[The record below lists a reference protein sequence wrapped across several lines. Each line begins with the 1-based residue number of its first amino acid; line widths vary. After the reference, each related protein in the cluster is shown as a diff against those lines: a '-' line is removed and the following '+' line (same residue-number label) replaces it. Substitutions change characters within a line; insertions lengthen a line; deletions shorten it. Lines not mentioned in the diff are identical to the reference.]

1 MFDIFGLSAVAVIA
15 VIQMSSQLSVQQD
28 TYIPGEY
35 FQYTADLIDI
45 HTLRIVAA
53 VACFCLIAKFFDWLR
68 LFDSTSFYIELLNV
82 TLSDIRAFLILIV
95 TSLMLFGVPMVMLNL
110 NRADDEQVIEPT
122 FGHWLP
128 DMFLNQYFL
137 SLGEFNLD
145 NFQGNNQAIFCYVLF
160 ICATFFTQITMLNML
175 IAIMGDSF
183 EKVIQNRAVNG
194 TMIKLKFLKDMAGT
208 VGQRSKY
215 DDDKIFMFV
224 AKPDDG
230 EDVSDD
236 WEGSVNLITKLLNN
250 GFDGLGK
257 QIKAKTEK
265 LQDTLEESMNK
276 DQASDLVLRE
286 TITAAVAKE
295 SKKIMKK
302 MKKMT
307 KVFKST
313 LQKVAPNAAKDGKL
327 DAIAEDSNES
337 DDSD

>member
-1 MFDIFGLSAVAVIA
+1 
-15 VIQMSSQLSVQQD
+15 
-28 TYIPGEY
+28 
-35 FQYTADLIDI
+35 
-45 HTLRIVAA
+45 
-53 VACFCLIAKFFDWLR
+53 
-68 LFDSTSFYIELLNV
+68 
-82 TLSDIRAFLILIV
+82 
-95 TSLMLFGVPMVMLNL
+95 
-110 NRADDEQVIEPT
+110 
-122 FGHWLP
+122 
-128 DMFLNQYFL
+128 
-137 SLGEFNLD
+137 
-145 NFQGNNQAIFCYVLF
+145 
-160 ICATFFTQITMLNML
+160 
-175 IAIMGDSF
+175 
-183 EKVIQNRAVNG
+183 
-194 TMIKLKFLKDMAGT
+194 
-208 VGQRSKY
+208 
-215 DDDKIFMFV
+215 MFV